1 MLTNSAGSPQ
11 AEEGAMV
18 REAVYHSLGAS
29 AALVVRVRGA
39 SAGKHQQRLL
49 RFLFVLLYQY
59 Q

>member
-1 MLTNSAGSPQ
+1 MLTDSAGSPQ

-39 SAGKHQQRLL
+39 SAGKHHQRLL
-49 RFLFVLLYQY
+49 RIFFVRLYQ
-59 Q
+59 